1 MTTRSVLVVT
11 ALALVLAAAA
21 AAQEGDAEGAPSE
34 ADSAAGACPP
44 TRPREVVS
52 PSGVEVLRAYVCE
65 AIEGSEPAGA
75 GNSFGPGETGGQRLC
90 CFTEIGLPAVSDTV
104 FHVWYW
110 GEREMLRVP
119 LGVRGPRWRTW
130 SEKRILDEWRG
141 AWRVDVTD
149 RAGFL
154 VMRLAF
160 SVE

>member
-1 MTTRSVLVVT
+1 
-11 ALALVLAAAA
+11 
-21 AAQEGDAEGAPSE
+21 
-34 ADSAAGACPP
+34 
-44 TRPREVVS
+44 VS

-75 GNSFGPGETGGQRLC
+75 GDSFEPGEKGGRRLS
-90 CFTEIGLPAVSDTV
+90 CFTELGLPAVSDTV
-104 FHVWYW
+104 SHVWYW

-130 SEKRILDEWRG
+130 SEKRILDEWGG
-141 AWRVDVTD
+141 AWHVDVTD

-154 VMRLAF
+154 LMRLAF